1 MSMSS
6 IVNPQAHPGASP
18 APAPAGAGAGLLP
31 IQRMSV
37 KYDGLEDRIAMDVAS
52 EQGRVARLWI
62 TRHGTD
68 TMVRATSALVES
80 YAAAQLAKARVA
92 PGDADQIRQSALAAQ
107 QLTARLTQ
115 RNVSAVELT
124 PGSTEHLV
132 TGFAMLPNK
141 HGIQLDFVC
150 RPELKAR
157 VVLQSAELFQWLG
170 AVQRQYQRAGW
181 AMDAWPAWL
190 GQRPVQ

>member
-1 MSMSS
+1 MSTTSA
-6 IVNPQAHPGASP
+6 VNPQDHPAASLEP
-18 APAPAGAGAGLLP
+18 ASTDAGSVLLP

-37 KYDGLEDRIAMDVAS
+37 KYDGLEDRIALDVAS
-52 EQGRVARLWI
+52 AQGRVARLWL
-62 TRHGTD
+62 TRYGTD
-68 TMVRATSALVES
+68 TMVRATAALVES
-80 YAAAQLAKARVA
+80 YAVAQLAKARVA
-92 PGDADQIRQSALAAQ
+92 PGDADQIRQSALATQ

-115 RNVSAVELT
+115 RNASAVELT

-132 TGFAMLPNK
+132 TGFAMPPNQ

-150 RPELKAR
+150 RPKIKAR

-181 AMDAWPAWL
+181 AMDVWPAWL
-190 GQRPVQ
+190 SQRPVH

>member
-1 MSMSS
+1 MSTTSA
-6 IVNPQAHPGASP
+6 VNPQDHPAASLEP
-18 APAPAGAGAGLLP
+18 ASTDAGSVLLP

-37 KYDGLEDRIAMDVAS
+37 KYDGLEDRIALDVAS
-52 EQGRVARLWI
+52 AQGRVARLWL
-62 TRHGTD
+62 TRYGTD
-68 TMVRATSALVES
+68 TMVRATAALVES
-80 YAAAQLAKARVA
+80 YAVAQLAKARVA
-92 PGDADQIRQSALAAQ
+92 PGDADQIRQSALATQ

-115 RNVSAVELT
+115 RNASAVELT

-132 TGFAMLPNK
+132 TGFAMPPNQ

-150 RPELKAR
+150 RPKIKAR